1 MVGAFEIIQK
11 VVDRPLQSPI
21 GVSMPPPLVI

>member
-11 VVDRPLQSPI
+11 VVDAPLHSPI
-21 GVSMPPPLVI
+21 GDCMPPPLVI

>member
-11 VVDRPLQSPI
+11 VVDAPLQSPI
-21 GVSMPPPLVI
+21 RVCMPPPLVI